1 MAINSAFGYNLGGP
15 ISGTTQYGNLVV
27 GNIDVQYSENYG
39 GIEWWSAP
47 EEITGY
53 VISTSVPGGQPIPP
67 GVSGLAQVGFWRS
80 KFKTNESFLD
90 LANYIAMKNGRPP
103 FLSTNDAEIW
113 LESNGY
119 YTTFN
124 LPTPTPT
131 TTQTPTLTNTPTVT
145 NTPTS
150 TTTQT
155 PTPSIT
161 ASQTQTPTPSIT
173 ASQTQTPT
181 PSITASQTQ
190 TPTLTNTPTPSIT
203 ASQTVTPTPSITA
216 SQTVTPTVT
225 KTQTPTITQTPTQ
238 TPTITQTPTQTKTP
252 TPTAPSTLVVYY
264 DISNSS
270 SYPGSGSV
278 LTDLSG
284 AGNTG
289 TLTGDYSYSSS
300 NSGTI
305 VMGGTNSLV
314 NITQNATINI
324 SNTSTPVSVVIW
336 AKISSSYSNLDG
348 LWNKQLGASSYDG
361 FRLNASTTQALMFG
375 FNGASQNFNTPSGT
389 NVFTANT
396 WAMFTTVVQAGTSY
410 VYVNGNSTPVI
421 SQATSDSFPTQANLQ
436 IGQGLQGDNAYMPMS
451 WGQFRYYKG
460 KALSTAEITTLF
472 NADKTKYGL

>member
-1 MAINSAFGYNLGGP
+1 MATTVAVGYNLGGP

-27 GNIDVQYSENYG
+27 GNIDVPYSENYG
-39 GIEWWSAP
+39 GIEWWGAP
-47 EEITGY
+47 EGDTGY
-53 VISTSVPGGQPIPP
+53 VIGTSVPGGQPTPP
-67 GVSGLAQVGFWRS
+67 GVTGFAQVGFWRS
-80 KFKTNESFLD
+80 KFKTNESFLG
-90 LANYIAMKNGRPP
+90 LANYIAMKNGHPP
-103 FLSTNDAEIW
+103 FANTNDAEIW

-181 PSITASQTQ
+181 N
-190 TPTLTNTPTPSIT
+190 TNTPTPSIT

-238 TPTITQTPTQTKTP
+238 TRTP
-252 TPTAPSTLVVYY
+252 TPTAPSTLKVHF

-278 LTDLSG
+278 ITDLSG
-284 AGNTG
+284 NGNTG
-289 TLTGDYSYSSS
+289 NLSGDYSYSAT
-300 NSGTI
+300 NGGVL
-305 VMGGTNSLV
+305 VMGGTNSIAV
-314 NITQNATINI
+314 VTQSASINFTDNSQPLSI
-324 SNTSTPVSVVIW
+324 VIW
-336 AKISSSYSNLDG
+336 TKISAGYTNGDG
-348 LWNKQLGASSYDG
+348 IWNKNFDSPSYDG
-361 FRLNASTTQALMFG
+361 TRLRVSSTNSMILGINGQTYDYNITSSTNA
-375 FNGASQNFNTPSGT
+375 
-389 NVFTANT
+389 FTAGT
-396 WAMFTTVVQAGTSY
+396 WCMITTIVQAGTSY
-410 VYVNGNSTPVI
+410 IYVNGNSTPVA
-421 SQATSDSFPTQANLQ
+421 SSLTSNQSYPSYTANLE
-436 IGQGLQGDNAYMPMS
+436 IARGEFNGSAGYLPMS